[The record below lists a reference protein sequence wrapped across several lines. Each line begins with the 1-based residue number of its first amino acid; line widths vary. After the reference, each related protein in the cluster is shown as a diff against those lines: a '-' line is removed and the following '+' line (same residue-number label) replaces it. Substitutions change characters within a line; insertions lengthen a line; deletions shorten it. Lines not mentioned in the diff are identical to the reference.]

1 MPRAAII
8 AALLRG
14 GSSIP
19 AGSMVVGYNIG
30 GSNYYSGYGFFADYL
45 FGAYKLPESTTGGVT
60 TVNAVLANGQSI
72 TYNAITHYDADLL
85 AWKPGNY
92 VLTWPAGVT
101 ASVGLFGS
109 NTSAGTSGRYV
120 FAIPLPSETGELEK
134 LDPTNQGGVY
144 VTLTNGTGSTVDCR
158 SARLCH
164 VDDETAVMA
173 GAVLS
178 AEAAE
183 ALRTASNGPLRTLN
197 LNGANALWIQ
207 AVEDIPADDEWG
219 SRTAYSCQVSSG
231 VTQKF
236 TGYTNYG
243 VSPERIGRIGTQVGR
258 PLWVNLPVMM
268 TDAACTAYLT
278 RLASTYPSGA
288 IYIEAGNE
296 CIISP
301 QFAPNAGYLGSG
313 MYHANQAL
321 SDPYLGSYPIGTDNG
336 DRRAEA
342 LAHCSLRF
350 WKIAETVFGRSRVRR
365 ALNMMLVS
373 PSQGAKCMEYVDP
386 GIITAGQK
394 VAQLIDET
402 KGDCASVSAYFGTI
416 PDSHARAAPSQGGG
430 EFPLFN
436 NDPAGFHMS
445 TRWAVKNKAYNQS
458 DATIKGQMK
467 NSANQAAGYVKDY
480 NDWCTARGYERVVT
494 AVYEGLW
501 GHWDDGRSGFEDI
514 GGMMLAYD
522 VTTGD
527 MIGTTSTI
535 NGVTYTDNA
544 EAVADWY
551 EDGDVVRA
559 TWVSTPGGGLA
570 DSTNYLCKVVAG
582 KLRLYTTQANY
593 NAGTQLTGGT
603 SQRVALW
610 NASRTNR
617 LLLRRNGLL
626 TSSAGLEVL
635 EYWVSVMSAQGINL
649 VNIFAFSGNAN
660 KLGAQQGGGG
670 VYSSRPWSV
679 TNKGGWD
686 TAGNSAIT
694 WARNRA

>member
-1 MPRAAII
+1 MPSAAIR

-19 AGSMVVGYNIG
+19 AGAMVVGYNIG
-30 GSNYYSGYGFFADYL
+30 LSNYFSGYGFFADYL
-45 FGAYKLPESTTGGVT
+45 FGAYKLPESTTAGVT
-60 TVNAVLANGQSI
+60 TVSAVLANGQSVS
-72 TYNAITHYDADLL
+72 YQAAMQFDEDVN
-85 AWKPGNY
+85 AWKPGTY
-92 VLTWPAGVT
+92 VLRWPAGVT
-101 ASVGLFGS
+101 ATVGLFGV
-109 NTSAGTSGRYV
+109 NTSAGTSGRYT
-120 FAIPLPSETGELEK
+120 FTIPYPSESDELSK
-134 LDPTNQGGVY
+134 LDPNNQGGV
-144 VTLTNGTGSTVDCR
+144 VITLTNSTGSTVDCR

-164 VDDETAVMA
+164 IDDEAAVMA
-173 GAVLS
+173 GSVLS

-183 ALRTASNGPLRTLN
+183 ALRTASGGPLRCLN
-197 LNGANALWIQ
+197 LNGANSAWIRT
-207 AVEDIPADDEWG
+207 ADEIPADDEWG
-219 SRTAYSCQVSSG
+219 SRTAYTCEVVSG
-231 VTQKF
+231 VSQKF
-236 TGYTNYG
+236 TGYSTYG

-288 IYIEAGNE
+288 VYIEAGNE
-296 CIISP
+296 TIISP
-301 QFAPNAGYLGSG
+301 QFPPNAGYLGSG
-313 MYHANQAL
+313 KYHADNGL
-321 SDPYLGSYPIGTDNG
+321 TDPYIGSYPLGTDNG

-342 LAHCSLRF
+342 VAHCSLRF
-350 WKIAETVFGRSRVRR
+350 WKIAETVLGRARVRR
-365 ALNMMLVS
+365 AVNLMLVG
-373 PSQGAKCMEYVDP
+373 PTIGAKFLEYVDP

-394 VAQLIDET
+394 VVQLIDRT

-416 PDSHARAAPSQGGG
+416 PDSHFRAAPSQGGG
-430 EFPLFN
+430 EFPVSGG
-436 NDPAGFHMS
+436 ATGFHMS
-445 TRWAVKNKAYNQS
+445 TRWAVKNRAYLQS
-458 DATIKGQMK
+458 DAVLKGQMK
-467 NSANQAAGYVKDY
+467 NSANQAASYVKDY

-501 GHWDDGRSGFEDI
+501 GHWDDGRSGYEDI

-522 VTTGD
+522 ATTGD
-527 MIGTTSTI
+527 MVGTTSTI
-535 NGVTYTDNA
+535 NGATYTDNA

-559 TWVSTPGGGLA
+559 TWVSTPGGGLS

-635 EYWVSVMSAQGINL
+635 EYWVSVMAAQGINL
-649 VNIFAFSGNAN
+649 VNIFAFAGNMN
-660 KLGAQQGGGG
+660 KLGASQGGGG
-670 VYSSRPWSV
+670 VFSSRPWSV
-679 TNKGGWD
+679 TWRGGWD

-694 WARNRA
+694 WARQRA